1 MAYYNCDG
9 HITKNRVEAAWSQT
23 HFVMVDNAGKCI
35 KWYVDFPS
43 VESKTCIFPLSQ
55 AFFFKCNILGD
66 FGSKYAKGKP
76 TNDRGNHPVP
86 RNKFNKQQENNA
98 IFNNVVD
105 EIILHETQKL
115 SAVKEAP
122 EFLESGY
129 DENEVYPFENMRLED
144 TKEKLEWRKREFEC
158 KQKSK
163 YRVENKNYVMRM
175 HDKEVNKIYEY
186 NLLHDSVLDSYEEQE
201 FWID

>member
-1 MAYYNCDG
+1 M
-9 HITKNRVEAAWSQT
+9 
-23 HFVMVDNAGKCI
+23 
-35 KWYVDFPS
+35 
-43 VESKTCIFPLSQ
+43 
-55 AFFFKCNILGD
+55 
-66 FGSKYAKGKP
+66 
-76 TNDRGNHPVP
+76 
-86 RNKFNKQQENNA
+86 
-98 IFNNVVD
+98 VD

-201 FWID
+201 F